1 MEDLLMFPEEPLEE
15 KELDSA
21 YLSTPQIN
29 TTVQINTTLQ
39 IPPTIPHLVG
49 VEMMVRQ
56 ANYILY
62 EHEQC
67 KMNVFYKV
75 FY

>member
-1 MEDLLMFPEEPLEE
+1 MEDLLMFPEEQEMENL
-15 KELDSA
+15 
-21 YLSTPQIN
+21 YLNTPQTN
-29 TTVQINTTLQ
+29 TTLQISTTLQ